1 MVELGCR
8 RTVELMVVLSGSES
22 GSGVSVERD
31 EGSGAGP
38 PTTQRSDM
46 TVPESMIKG
55 PWVETR
61 RARGWMRTEG
71 LREIGWVQR
80 TKAEGS
86 RWAFGWMSVGGLVRG
101 GGAVVVEE

>member
-8 RTVELMVVLSGSES
+8 RAVEPMVVLSGSES

-38 PTTQRSDM
+38 PITQRSDM

-71 LREIGWVQR
+71 LMEIGWVPR
-80 TKAEGS
+80 T
-86 RWAFGWMSVGGLVRG
+86 
-101 GGAVVVEE
+101 